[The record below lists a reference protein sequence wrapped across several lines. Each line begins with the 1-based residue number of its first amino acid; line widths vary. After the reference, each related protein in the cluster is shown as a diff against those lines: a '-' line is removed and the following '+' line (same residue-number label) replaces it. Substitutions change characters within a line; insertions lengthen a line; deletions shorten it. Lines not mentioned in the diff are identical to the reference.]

1 MRADV
6 EFNEAAADAPDA
18 AVQAPVDT
26 DWLRHT
32 LTLSGPAA
40 DVAAFQIRARGPSA
54 IPWHL
59 DLDHEEMRLLAP
71 MAAAGPAARGLAH
84 ELREQLAAH
93 QERVLAAADQPGGGC
108 PLDLHRLL
116 PIPGRLLML
125 GSDAPASRLWL
136 WTHWG
141 TLQPLRHV
149 RVLEH
154 VADARLKRIA
164 RVAWEFWSADWTPWP
179 AIVRLRQ
186 DWPDL
191 MFDVRPHYDDGAGG

>member
-1 MRADV
+1 MRDGADSA
-6 EFNEAAADAPDA
+6 EAPDA
-18 AVQAPVDT
+18 AVLAPADT

-40 DVAAFQIRARGPSA
+40 DVAAFQLKARGPSA

-59 DLDHEEMRLLAP
+59 DLDHEEARLLALV
-71 MAAAGPAARGLAH
+71 AGAGPSARGLART
-84 ELREQLAAH
+84 LRAQLAAH
-93 QERVLAAADQPGGGC
+93 QERVLAAAAQRGGGC

-116 PIPGRLLML
+116 PVPHRLLML
-125 GSDAPASRLWL
+125 GSDAPESRLWL

-154 VADARLKRIA
+154 VADARLKRAA
-164 RVAWEFWSADWTPWP
+164 RVAWAFWSADWTPWR

-186 DWPDL
+186 DWPSL
-191 MFDVRPHYDDGAGG
+191 MFDIRPHYDEDVRTGG

>member
-1 MRADV
+1 MRAGKDFS
-6 EFNEAAADAPDA
+6 EAADAA
-18 AVQAPVDT
+18 MLAPADT

-40 DVAAFQIRARGPSA
+40 EVAAFQARARGPSA

-59 DLDHEEMRLLAP
+59 DLDHEEMRLLAL
-71 MAAAGPAARGLAH
+71 MAAAGPAARGLAR
-84 ELREQLAAH
+84 ELRVQLAAH
-93 QERVLAAADQPGGGC
+93 QERVLAAAALSGGVC
-108 PLDLHRLL
+108 PLDLYRLV
-116 PIPGRLLML
+116 PIPSRLLML
-125 GSDAPASRLWL
+125 GSDAPESRLWL

-154 VADARLKRIA
+154 VADARLKRAA
-164 RVAWEFWSADWTPWP
+164 RVAWEFWSSDWTPWR

-191 MFDVRPHYDDGAGG
+191 MFDIRPHYDDGAGG

>member
-1 MRADV
+1 MRDDADSA
-6 EFNEAAADAPDA
+6 EAEASDA
-18 AVQAPVDT
+18 AVLAPADT

-40 DVAAFQIRARGPSA
+40 AVAAFQVQARGPSA

-59 DLDHEEMRLLAP
+59 DLDYEEARLLAL
-71 MAAAGPAARGLAH
+71 MAGAGPSARGLART
-84 ELREQLAAH
+84 LRAQLAAH
-93 QERVLAAADQPGGGC
+93 QERVLAAAAQPGSGC

-116 PIPGRLLML
+116 PVPSRLLML
-125 GSDAPASRLWL
+125 GSDAPESRLWL

-154 VADARLKRIA
+154 VADARLKRVA
-164 RVAWEFWSADWTPWP
+164 RVAWAFWSADWTPWR
-179 AIVRLRQ
+179 AIVRLRL

-191 MFDVRPHYDDGAGG
+191 MFDVRPHYDEDARTGG

>member
-1 MRADV
+1 ML
-6 EFNEAAADAPDA
+6 APA
-18 AVQAPVDT
+18 DT

-40 DVAAFQIRARGPSA
+40 DVAVFQLRARGPSA

-59 DLDHEEMRLLAP
+59 DHEEARLLAL
-71 MAAAGPAARGLAH
+71 MAGAGPSARGLGR
-84 ELREQLAAH
+84 ELRLQLAAY
-93 QERVLAAADQPGGGC
+93 QERVLVAAAQRGGGC

-116 PIPGRLLML
+116 PVPHRLLML
-125 GSDAPASRLWL
+125 GSDVPGSRLWL

-154 VADARLKRIA
+154 VADARLKRAA
-164 RVAWEFWSADWTPWP
+164 RVAWEFWSADWTPWR

-186 DWPDL
+186 D
-191 MFDVRPHYDDGAGG
+191 

>member
-1 MRADV
+1 MVGEDSG
-6 EFNEAAADAPDA
+6 EAADA
-18 AVQAPVDT
+18 AVLAPVDT

-40 DVAAFQIRARGPSA
+40 EVATFQARARGPSA

-71 MAAAGPAARGLAH
+71 MAAAGPSARGLAR
-84 ELREQLAAH
+84 ELRAQLAAH

-116 PIPGRLLML
+116 PVPSRLLLL
-125 GSDAPASRLWL
+125 GSDAPESRLWL

-154 VADARLKRIA
+154 VADARLKRVA
-164 RVAWEFWSADWTPWP
+164 RVAWEFWSADWTPWR
-179 AIVRLRQ
+179 AILRLRQ
-186 DWPDL
+186 HWPGL
-191 MFDVRPHYDDGAGG
+191 MFDVRPHYEDSVGAGD

>member
-1 MRADV
+1 MAGEDSG
-6 EFNEAAADAPDA
+6 EAADAT
-18 AVQAPVDT
+18 VLAPVDT

-40 DVAAFQIRARGPSA
+40 EVAAFQLKARGPSA

-71 MAAAGPAARGLAH
+71 MAAAGPSARGLAR
-84 ELREQLAAH
+84 ELRAQLAAH

-108 PLDLHRLL
+108 ALDLHRLL
-116 PIPGRLLML
+116 PVPQRLLLL
-125 GSDAPASRLWL
+125 GSDAPESRLWL

-154 VADARLKRIA
+154 VADARLKRVA
-164 RVAWEFWSADWTPWP
+164 RVAWEFWSADWTPWR
-179 AIVRLRQ
+179 AILRLRQ
-186 DWPDL
+186 HWPGL
-191 MFDVRPHYDDGAGG
+191 MFDVRPHYDDGAGAGG

>member
-1 MRADV
+1 MLAGEDSG
-6 EFNEAAADAPDA
+6 EAADT
-18 AVQAPVDT
+18 AVLAPVDT

-40 DVAAFQIRARGPSA
+40 EVAAFQLKARGPSA

-59 DLDHEEMRLLAP
+59 DLDHEEMRLLSK
-71 MAAAGPAARGLAH
+71 MAAAGPSARGLASA
-84 ELREQLAAH
+84 LRMQLAAH

-116 PIPGRLLML
+116 PVPSRLLLL
-125 GSDAPASRLWL
+125 GSDAPESRLWL

-149 RVLEH
+149 RGLEH
-154 VADARLKRIA
+154 VADARLKRAA
-164 RVAWEFWSADWTPWP
+164 RVAWEFWSADWTPWR
-179 AIVRLRQ
+179 AILRLRQ
-186 DWPDL
+186 DWPGL
-191 MFDVRPHYDDGAGG
+191 MFDVRPHYDDSAGG